1 MSENEPEN
9 KIEDIK
15 RRLYE
20 PLDTVTHRTHEGVL
34 HTVNH
39 KVESEWKNEEIDN
52 SLNMIKK
59 PKTSIYKKFFIASII
74 FFFIAVGYAIYMF
87 YNGNSSVSSD
97 NIDITVIGN
106 AFTKGGE
113 ELPLQIE
120 IKNNNKAN
128 LELANLIVSY
138 PSGASDNEADV
149 IRLPRINI
157 GTIKPGETIT
167 KNIKVTLFGDEKSDR
182 NVKISFEYH
191 PEGSNAI
198 FTKEKDYSVNISS
211 APLSLTIDAPD
222 TATSDQPVSFTVKA
236 TLNTALPSVDTM
248 MQVTYQNNFIY
259 ESALP
264 APTFGNSMWSLSSLS
279 LTNPV
284 SVVVKGRIIGEDK
297 DQQIFHVYAGT
308 AKQNDKSTIDVVYN
322 SLLHTVTVTKPF
334 IEANILVDET
344 SSLGDTINVRIT
356 WANNLPNRIT
366 DGQII
371 ANLGGNVFDRTSVSP
386 SGGLFD
392 SLNNRIIWDKN
403 GDGDLANIEPGASGE
418 VSFTIRSLDQ
428 KNVPTNIVDPQLSI
442 DVSIRGNEPSLG
454 STFTEVNNFS
464 KKVVKILSDLQ
475 IASSAIYKDG
485 PLPPKAEKQTK
496 YQVTWSL
503 VNSTNAI
510 SGAVA
515 RAALPVYVTWVGN
528 DSQRENVTY
537 NESTREVIWNI
548 GSVKANT
555 GGVNT
560 REATFTLSLLPSIS
574 QVGSTPQLM
583 KEVSITGT
591 DVFTNATVKN
601 RYMSINTL
609 LSGDPRFQN
618 GDERVIQ

>member
-236 TLNTALPSVDTM
+236 TLNTALPSGDTM
-248 MQVTYQNNFIY
+248 MQVTYPNNFIY

>member
-1 MSENEPEN
+1 MSENEHEN

-236 TLNTALPSVDTM
+236 TLNTALPSGDTM
-248 MQVTYQNNFIY
+248 MQVTYPNNFIY

-386 SGGLFD
+386 SGGFFD

>member
-222 TATSDQPVSFTVKA
+222 TATSDQPVSFTVKR
-236 TLNTALPSVDTM
+236 
-248 MQVTYQNNFIY
+248 
-259 ESALP
+259 
-264 APTFGNSMWSLSSLS
+264 TF
-279 LTNPV
+279 
-284 SVVVKGRIIGEDK
+284 
-297 DQQIFHVYAGT
+297 
-308 AKQNDKSTIDVVYN
+308 
-322 SLLHTVTVTKPF
+322 
-334 IEANILVDET
+334 
-344 SSLGDTINVRIT
+344 
-356 WANNLPNRIT
+356 
-366 DGQII
+366 
-371 ANLGGNVFDRTSVSP
+371 
-386 SGGLFD
+386 
-392 SLNNRIIWDKN
+392 
-403 GDGDLANIEPGASGE
+403 
-418 VSFTIRSLDQ
+418 
-428 KNVPTNIVDPQLSI
+428 
-442 DVSIRGNEPSLG
+442 
-454 STFTEVNNFS
+454 
-464 KKVVKILSDLQ
+464 
-475 IASSAIYKDG
+475 
-485 PLPPKAEKQTK
+485 
-496 YQVTWSL
+496 
-503 VNSTNAI
+503 
-510 SGAVA
+510 
-515 RAALPVYVTWVGN
+515 
-528 DSQRENVTY
+528 
-537 NESTREVIWNI
+537 
-548 GSVKANT
+548 
-555 GGVNT
+555 
-560 REATFTLSLLPSIS
+560 
-574 QVGSTPQLM
+574 
-583 KEVSITGT
+583 
-591 DVFTNATVKN
+591 
-601 RYMSINTL
+601 
-609 LSGDPRFQN
+609 
-618 GDERVIQ
+618 